1 MSDNE
6 HTAAAL
12 WNSEVLSV
20 KNAVGEPIP
29 EFAHRPE
36 DGAKR
41 PSGVKGQDTGD
52 VFPDQPAG
60 ACSISQSHVFER

>member
-20 KNAVGEPIP
+20 KNSVGEPIP
-29 EFAHRPE
+29 EFRQ
-36 DGAKR
+36 
-41 PSGVKGQDTGD
+41 PSEEGSKSPSSVNRQDTGYI
-52 VFPDQPAG
+52 FPDNPLG
-60 ACSISQSHVFER
+60 AILVNN